1 MQELASV
8 GNTLTNR
15 IPALFRS
22 QIMDVITTA
31 GCPTESPAP
40 SSPVSESEEEEP
52 LASPPA
58 GAEVGAETGLARP
71 HEDEEEEEEE
81 EEEGLDPSSLVQEIR
96 ESIQSGLLQRELQKR
111 LLGKICSLRAFT

>member
-1 MQELASV
+1 
-8 GNTLTNR
+8 
-15 IPALFRS
+15 
-22 QIMDVITTA
+22 MDVITTA

-71 HEDEEEEEEE
+71 HDDEEEEEEE

-111 LLGKICSLRAFT
+111 LLGKICNLSLFP

>member
-8 GNTLTNR
+8 CNTLTNR

-31 GCPTESPAP
+31 GCPAESPAP

-58 GAEVGAETGLARP
+58 GAEVGAVTGLDRP
-71 HEDEEEEEEE
+71 HEEEEEEEE

-111 LLGKICSLRAFT
+111 LLGKICNLRAFT

>member
-1 MQELASV
+1 
-8 GNTLTNR
+8 
-15 IPALFRS
+15 
-22 QIMDVITTA
+22 MDVITT
-31 GCPTESPAP
+31 GCTAESPAP

-58 GAEVGAETGLARP
+58 GAEVGAHRP
-71 HEDEEEEEEE
+71 DEEVEEEEEE

-111 LLGKICSLRAFT
+111 LLGKICNFGAFKQSCFVRLLALLTVVQ